1 MKRFLL
7 NGVIFGF
14 AFIIFF
20 VMVNLI
26 FLLLVSHTDWDY
38 RKRTESLRFINPE
51 FDLLVLG
58 NSLALDGIDTEL
70 LTDNGIKSY
79 NLAIGGSSPK
89 TSYIQLKEYLEMYDH
104 NPEYV
109 ILALGSYVSRL
120 DGSEIH
126 PVVEFTMRDYRFR
139 LKDIPIRKFKW
150 LGLELAK
157 KIISSQHRKA
167 SLSYGQLKFEKST
180 PDNTRPSS
188 NELNISAFLS
198 SEYIGEIARLCSE
211 NDISFYIIEMPGF
224 NNTRN
229 SSDIGPYRLSFS
241 NGHQAWMYNLNS
253 ASFCEFFNSEK
264 DWIANSHL
272 NVYGASRFTRE
283 LLKILLTPDVSEA
296 ARYFLGVLIFD

>member
-7 NGVIFGF
+7 NGVIFGI

-20 VMVNLI
+20 VLVNLI

-38 RKRTESLRFINPE
+38 RKRTESLSFINPE

-70 LTDNGIKSY
+70 LTNNGIKSY
-79 NLAIGGSSPK
+79 NLAIGGSSPR
-89 TSYIQLKEYLEMYDH
+89 TSYVQLKEYLEMYDH

-150 LGLELAK
+150 LGLEFAK
-157 KIISSQHRKA
+157 KILSSQHRKA
-167 SLSYGQLKFEKST
+167 SLSYGQLKFEKT
-180 PDNTRPSS
+180 THDNTHSS
-188 NELNISAFLS
+188 NNELNISAFIS

-211 NDISFYIIEMPGF
+211 YHIRLFIIEMPGF
-224 NNTRN
+224 TNTRN
-229 SSDIGPYRLSFS
+229 SSETGPYLLDFS
-241 NGHQAWMYNLNS
+241 NGHQAWLYNFNS
-253 ASFCEFFNSEK
+253 ASFCELFNSEQ

-272 NVYGASRFTRE
+272 NVNGASRFTRE
-283 LLKILLTPDVSEA
+283 LIKILLTPDVSEA
-296 ARYFLGVLIFD
+296 TRDNLGYD